1 MTRRP
6 RLRLPELLVLGAAI
20 TVLVLLLWPHHVDGA
35 ITWLA
40 SDPALGTAGGAG
52 GVVWWALEDLGN
64 IALFAP
70 LGFALAWWSRRPVF
84 AILAGATVSL
94 LCEAVQHWVPT
105 RHASLQDV
113 AWNVLGTL
121 AGIAIAFA
129 VGRARSTG
137 RSTLEEELRR
147 LDASAP
153 PVGVDA

>member
-6 RLRLPELLVLGAAI
+6 RLRLPELIVLAAAV
-20 TVLVLLLWPHHVDGA
+20 TVLVLLLVPHHVDGA
-35 ITWLA
+35 ITWLV
-40 SDPALGTAGGAG
+40 SDPALGAAGGAG

-94 LCEAVQHWVPT
+94 LCEAAQHWIPT

-113 AWNVLGTL
+113 GWNVLGTL
-121 AGIAIAFA
+121 AGVAIAFA
-129 VGRARSTG
+129 VGRARSIG
-137 RSTLEEELRR
+137 RPSLEEELRR
-147 LDASAP
+147 LEQALP
-153 PVGVDA
+153 PVEVDA

>member
-6 RLRLPELLVLGAAI
+6 RLRLPELLVLGAA
-20 TVLVLLLWPHHVDGA
+20 TAVLVLLLWPHHVDGA

-40 SDPALGTAGGAG
+40 SAPALGAAGGPG
-52 GVVWWALEDLGN
+52 GIVWWALEDLGN

-94 LCEAVQHWVPT
+94 LCEALQHWIPT

-121 AGIAIAFA
+121 AGVAIAFA

-137 RSTLEEELRR
+137 RPTLEEELQR
-147 LDASAP
+147 LERTVPA
-153 PVGVDA
+153 VGVDA

>member
-6 RLRLPELLVLGAAI
+6 RLRLPELLVLGAA
-20 TVLVLLLWPHHVDGA
+20 TAVLVLLLWPHHVDGA

-40 SDPALGTAGGAG
+40 SAPGLGAAGGAG

-94 LCEAVQHWVPT
+94 LCEALQHWIPT
-105 RHASLQDV
+105 RHGSLQDV

-121 AGIAIAFA
+121 AGVAIAFA
-129 VGRARSTG
+129 VGRARATG
-137 RSTLEEELRR
+137 RPTLEEELMR
-147 LDASAP
+147 LEQAAPRVGADA
-153 PVGVDA
+153 

>member
-6 RLRLPELLVLGAAI
+6 RLRLPELLVLAAAAA
-20 TVLVLLLWPHHVDGA
+20 VLALLLWPHHVDGVV
-35 ITWLA
+35 TRLA
-40 SDPALGTAGGAG
+40 SAPALGAAGGAG

-70 LGFALAWWSRRPVF
+70 LGFALAWWSRRPMF

-94 LCEAVQHWVPT
+94 LCEAAQHWIPT

-121 AGIAIAFA
+121 AGVAIAFA
-129 VGRARSTG
+129 VGRASSAG
-137 RSTLEEELRR
+137 RPTLEEELRR
-147 LDASAP
+147 LEQAAP
-153 PVGVDA
+153 AVRVDA

>member
-6 RLRLPELLVLGAAI
+6 RLRLPELLVLAAAL
-20 TVLVLLLWPHHVDGA
+20 TVLVLLLLPHHVDGVV
-35 ITWLA
+35 TWLA
-40 SDPALGTAGGAG
+40 ADPALGSAGGAG

-94 LCEAVQHWVPT
+94 LCEAAQHWIPT

-113 AWNVLGTL
+113 GWNVLGTL
-121 AGIAIAFA
+121 AGVAIAFA
-129 VGRARSTG
+129 VGRARTIG
-137 RSTLEEELRR
+137 RPSLEEELRR
-147 LDASAP
+147 LEQAAP